1 MKIILFCLSCILLLI
16 GCESEK
22 ISQEEY
28 ILSETKMTEDMQ
40 KIKALYVNRLRKN
53 LRGSFEE
60 GLEIAKVI
68 CKFYKKNNKQ
78 LDKELKKIHDKHHTI
93 LDEEKSQDAYFEYFR
108 TFKTALKGLKLD
120 CDQVL
125 TLAREIERAL
135 SEVVADQK
143 KIHDPYMA
151 KAKEILKNI
160 RAKADV
166 KDDWYNKHEW
176 IIRYA
181 VDDGDFDGY
190 MSADYG
196 TLPCELFARIR
207 EGILKDSFL
216 EKCAAQIDKKNEYW
230 LGVDQALGFSSSA
243 LGIIDEKIRVFDPV
257 RNAAKNTAI
266 KREELEKIVEFAAGY
281 LHSFASNAAG
291 THVSVVDEINCRSL
305 DEQYKNEKMKTSF
318 HRYILAELME
328 KYPKPGDLEKQ
339 IDILSS
345 RLAYTTYHEAKA
357 AKILYAEWRRRY
369 LSQMDEFFKNSR
381 ILAERLHNICKDE
394 KVGDTEDDKRKHKR
408 NMEHIIDIREITSM
422 EPKKIFPPNSPLD
435 SLQKI
440 KEAYSVA
447 LNRLIPSRAS
457 EPYARCIFNI
467 DAEVNACPTITLTEA
482 EMTEDMQKIKDIFV
496 KDFQEETRISS
507 EKRLKVVKV
516 ACELYGKNKGQL
528 NKEFEK
534 IYPHYNQPYEE
545 YRKHLDALN
554 AALKGLKLDCNQV
567 PQLTKEI
574 EKAQSEIVTNDNKLY
589 APYKAKAKEIL
600 KEDVQY
606 SCGYRLINGISGVYG
621 QLMVDCLNYVM
632 DDHSYDELS
641 SYDHI
646 SSRLFRYIDDGTLR
660 DSFLEKTASPLE
672 EEDEYLLRHSRPMF
686 SMLNIEIDTE
696 GVVLFDRIRN
706 AAKNT
711 AMKRKELEEVVWRAA
726 VYLSNV
732 ASDAIDI
739 QSNIVDELDHVT
751 SSEQR
756 RKSTGKRPY
765 FYSSDRYLL
774 LGLAE
779 KYPKFEDFEKQIDV
793 LSARLAYSAYHKAVA
808 ARFLYAEW
816 RRRYLSQMDELFKN
830 ARILAERLHNI
841 CKDEKVSDDDKYQHE
856 KNVEN
861 IATIREVT
869 SRGRKILSTPCAP
882 LSLQNIKTAYKNRF
896 MKMRESYLRHMEREV
911 K

>member
-1 MKIILFCLSCILLLI
+1 MK
-16 GCESEK
+16 K
-22 ISQEEY
+22 
-28 ILSETKMTEDMQ
+28 
-40 KIKALYVNRLRKN
+40 
-53 LRGSFEE
+53 
-60 GLEIAKVI
+60 
-68 CKFYKKNNKQ
+68 
-78 LDKELKKIHDKHHTI
+78 
-93 LDEEKSQDAYFEYFR
+93 
-108 TFKTALKGLKLD
+108 
-120 CDQVL
+120 
-125 TLAREIERAL
+125 
-135 SEVVADQK
+135 
-143 KIHDPYMA
+143 
-151 KAKEILKNI
+151 
-160 RAKADV
+160 
-166 KDDWYNKHEW
+166 
-176 IIRYA
+176 
-181 VDDGDFDGY
+181 
-190 MSADYG
+190 
-196 TLPCELFARIR
+196 
-207 EGILKDSFL
+207 
-216 EKCAAQIDKKNEYW
+216 
-230 LGVDQALGFSSSA
+230 
-243 LGIIDEKIRVFDPV
+243 
-257 RNAAKNTAI
+257 
-266 KREELEKIVEFAAGY
+266 
-281 LHSFASNAAG
+281 
-291 THVSVVDEINCRSL
+291 
-305 DEQYKNEKMKTSF
+305 SF
-318 HRYILAELME
+318 HRYKLAELIE
-328 KYPKPGDLEKQ
+328 KYPKPEDLEKQ

-369 LSQMDEFFKNSR
+369 LSQTDEFFKNSR

-422 EPKKIFPPNSPLD
+422 EPKKILMPNSPLD
-435 SLQKI
+435 SQQKI
-440 KEAYSVA
+440 KDAYKTSLK
-447 LNRLIPSRAS
+447 LNQLMLPRAS

-467 DAEVNACPTITLTEA
+467 DAEVNACA
-482 EMTEDMQKIKDIFV
+482 ETAMTEDMRKIKDIFV
-496 KDFQEETRISS
+496 KDFQDETRASS

-516 ACELYGKNKGQL
+516 ACELYGKNKRQL

-534 IYPHYNQPYEE
+534 VYPHYNQPYEE

-554 AALKGLKLDCNQV
+554 AALKGLKLNSDQV
-567 PQLTKEI
+567 LQLTREI

-632 DDHSYDELS
+632 DDHSYDELC
-641 SYDHI
+641 SYNSI
-646 SSRLFRYIDDGTLR
+646 SSSLFRYIDDCTLR

-672 EEDEYLLRHSRPMF
+672 EEDEHLLRHSRPMF

-711 AMKRKELEEVVWRAA
+711 AIKRKDLEEVVWRAA

-751 SSEQR
+751 LSEQR
-756 RKSTGKRPY
+756 RKATGKCPY

-779 KYPKFEDFEKQIDV
+779 KYPKFDDFEKQIDA

-808 ARFLYAEW
+808 ARFLYTEW
-816 RRRYLSQMDELFKN
+816 RRRYLSQMDEFFKK
-830 ARILAERLHNI
+830 ARILAERLHSI
-841 CKDEKVSDDDKYQHE
+841 CKNEKVSDDDKCQHE

-861 IATIREVT
+861 IATIREIT
-869 SRGRKILSTPCAP
+869 SIGTKILSTPCAL
-882 LSLQNIKTAYKNRF
+882 LSLQNIKAAYKNRF